1 MSTTIRAAGAVVL
14 RPGSDE
20 PEVLVVHRPR
30 YDDWSLPK
38 GKLDDGESAPAA
50 AVREVAEETGVRIR
64 LSTPLDTTRYRTDQG
79 RKEVHWWIGVPLTQ
93 TEAAAVDVDE
103 VDEVAWWP
111 ASRAMMK
118 LTQVAEQE
126 LVARG
131 VETPPTTPFVMLRHG
146 KARDRKSWDA
156 PDGERPLAPRG
167 VEQAEELVVLLGAY
181 GIECVA
187 TSPWKRCLNT
197 VQPYAEATGH
207 KIDRVP
213 AITERA
219 MKERPE
225 KVGPSVRKLAKKAIG
240 GVPTV
245 VCGHRP
251 VFPSMFEAIKVGKR
265 SLNPGG
271 AVVVHY
277 TAAGDVHAIE
287 VHATEA

>member
-1 MSTTIRAAGAVVL
+1 MSTIRAAGAVVL
-14 RPGSDE
+14 RPGEAE

-38 GKLDDGESAPAA
+38 GKLDEGESTPAA

-79 RKEVHWWIGVPLTQ
+79 RKEVHWWIGVPLDSGA
-93 TEAAAVDVDE
+93 AAAVDIDE

-111 ASRAMMK
+111 ASKALKK
-118 LTQVAEQE
+118 LTQESEQE
-126 LVARG
+126 LVARAI
-131 VETPPTTPFVMLRHG
+131 ETPATTPFVMLRHG

-156 PDGERPLAPRG
+156 ADAQRPLARRG
-167 VEQAEELVVLLGAY
+167 VEQAQELVILLGAY

-187 TSPWKRCLNT
+187 TSPWERCFTT
-197 VQPYAEATGH
+197 VQPYAEATGREIH
-207 KIDRVP
+207 PVP
-213 AITERA
+213 AITEKA
-219 MKERPE
+219 WKDEPDA
-225 KVGPSVRKLAKKAIG
+225 VAPPIRKLAKQAIG

-251 VFPSMFEAIKVGKR
+251 VLPSMFAALDVGKR
-265 SLNPGG
+265 TLNPGG
-271 AVVVHY
+271 SVVVHY
-277 TAAGDVHAIE
+277 TAKGDAYAIE